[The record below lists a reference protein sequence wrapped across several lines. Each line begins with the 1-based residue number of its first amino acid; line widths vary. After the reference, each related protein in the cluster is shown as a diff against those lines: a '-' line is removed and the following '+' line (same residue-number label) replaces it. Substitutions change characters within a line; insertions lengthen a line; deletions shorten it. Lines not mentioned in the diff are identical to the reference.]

1 MMSLLKWGMYKG
13 EKGRARSNTLFST
26 FSMFG
31 EEIPRPALFY
41 VHLRSDIIYYILYY
55 YYYRERVSKIKLL
68 SPCALCNLIELCGI
82 YDIRYRYFD
91 GVGEAF

>member
-1 MMSLLKWGMYKG
+1 MSLLKWGMYER
-13 EKGRARSNTLFST
+13 EKGRAGPNTLFST

-55 YYYRERVSKIKLL
+55 YYYRERASKIKLL
-68 SPCALCNLIELCGI
+68 SPCALCNLIELRTI

-91 GVGEAF
+91 GVGEVL

>member
-1 MMSLLKWGMYKG
+1 MMSLLKMDMYEG
-13 EKGRARSNTLFST
+13 EKERARSNTLFST
-26 FSMFG
+26 FSMFV

-55 YYYRERVSKIKLL
+55 YYYRERVSKIRLL
-68 SPCALCNLIELCGI
+68 NPCALCNLIKPRTI

-91 GVGEAF
+91 RLGRAF